1 MFRAVFLDRDGT
13 INVEK
18 NYVHRVEDFEFIDGA
33 IEGIALLNQHG
44 FKVVVVSNQSGIA
57 RGFYT
62 PNDVHV
68 LHDHIQR
75 ELRKH
80 DALIDA
86 FYYCPH
92 HPEAAIDMYRLNCD
106 CRKPNPGMV
115 LRAEKKLDLDLKS
128 SYIVGDLVA
137 DIELGLRLGI
147 YAVLVKTG
155 HGEDALKTLQD
166 TNRPPDAVADHLLG
180 AVRHIVRRTSSRS
193 SNI

>member
-166 TNRPPDAVADHLLG
+166 TNQPPDAVADNLLG
-180 AVRHIVRRTSSRS
+180 AVRHIVRRTSSRL